1 MTIPALRCY
10 TPCNV
15 LKGMKTSTWFMK
27 KRSMPVNPVWSFISG
42 MKAQPETLDT
52 TLVIEEMM
60 PFEPGAIRIERNPA
74 DNHL

>member
-1 MTIPALRCY
+1 
-10 TPCNV
+10 
-15 LKGMKTSTWFMK
+15 MK